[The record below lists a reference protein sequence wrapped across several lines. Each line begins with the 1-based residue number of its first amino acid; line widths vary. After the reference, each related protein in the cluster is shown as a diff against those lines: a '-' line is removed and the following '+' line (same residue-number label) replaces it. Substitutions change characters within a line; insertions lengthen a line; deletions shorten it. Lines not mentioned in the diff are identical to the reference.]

1 MVFKG
6 NELITLTLS
15 PGGPDCPWA
24 PGTPFQKRKMQ
35 FFIIFGVYRAAKK
48 RHCKS
53 LLLIVVNGMVQC
65 KVHVTSKEK
74 NI

>member
-48 RHCKS
+48 KGT
-53 LLLIVVNGMVQC
+53 VN
-65 KVHVTSKEK
+65 HYY
-74 NI
+74 